1 MTLTIGGLLVSA
13 ARIISF
19 TLPRVV
25 SLPTFVTFTSITP
38 VRFCVPA
45 KTSFFSSFSYSSPG
59 NSLEVFLPAGAEVL
73 DVSAN
78 HISVQDERI
87 VLYSDSSI
95 DVKYKINQVY
105 NDYLPYLIPVILII
119 IILIVRFFYFHIFRK
134 NKTTKKDKTESKSQ
148 DKLNI
153 LKKVLN
159 EREKIIINNL
169 KKSGKIKMSHLRKL
183 TYIPKASFSRHIQE
197 LEKKGLINRSGEG
210 KNKFVEIK

>member
-1 MTLTIGGLLVSA
+1 MVNVSA
-13 ARIISF
+13 QHIISIDLDN
-19 TLPRVV
+19 TGIAKL
-25 SLPTFVTFTSITP
+25 SGDNNLIETTSNLTFKQGEIW
-38 VRFCVPA
+38 
-45 KTSFFSSFSYSSPG
+45 SFSYSSPG